1 MFILYNIKSRETHSS
16 IWRAAYS
23 YSHLPTF
30 FSIFLLNLV
39 TFPHIVSWWQLPLQM
54 SIVNFLVMSH
64 IFIHRDI
71 STYDFDQI
79 FIKWITLAGRLPGKT
94 GLWLRESQQCLPKWR
109 YYSSSQNFD
118 CLLLLSKIY
127 KNKRKVKWSEIAQS
141 CPTICDPVD
150 CSPPGSS
157 IHGTL
162 QARVLEW
169 GATAFSARYM
179 SST

>member
-1 MFILYNIKSRETHSS
+1 
-16 IWRAAYS
+16 
-23 YSHLPTF
+23 
-30 FSIFLLNLV
+30 
-39 TFPHIVSWWQLPLQM
+39 M

-162 QARVLEW
+162 QARTREW
-169 GATAFSARYM
+169 VAISFSRGSFWPRDRTQVPCIAGRCFNLWATRERLSNSNICNFYSKTLCSQISEAWAWEGL
-179 SST
+179 